1 MKTQFSN
8 FCRHYEAALHSSL
21 QDGGNLDAVPEI
33 NHLARSS
40 GIPIREFAAF
50 HEQILLDGV
59 RTSITRGRRL
69 KQRRRASAFF
79 AEVCGFTEGDEAGK
93 PSALKQTIAILSERG
108 TQLADDSRDLRQ
120 KLAKSLGR
128 EKDRKSNH
136 LRFTHSL
143 KESERLK
150 DQLRLL
156 SRRILTVQ
164 EDERKKISRELHDVI
179 AQSLV
184 GVNFRLAALKRES
197 SLNTRALHRN
207 ITLTQSLVK
216 KSTEIVHR
224 FAREL
229 RPTVLDDIGLVPAL
243 HAYMKGFT
251 TRTGVR
257 SHLTSSSTVDRLDA
271 KQRTV
276 LYRVAQEALTNVG
289 NHAKASRVD
298 VTIST
303 TPTGVALAVK
313 DDGKSFSPERILR
326 SKRLGRLGIV
336 GMRERIEM
344 VGGTFK
350 IDSSPGHG
358 TLITAEIPCKR
369 TPPKRPATKT
379 K

>member
-1 MKTQFSN
+1 MKTQFPD
-8 FCRHYEAALHSSL
+8 FCRRYEAALRSCL
-21 QDGGNLDAVPEI
+21 QDGGHLDTASEI
-33 NHLARSS
+33 NQLARSS
-40 GIPIREFAAF
+40 KIPIRDFAEF

-59 RTSITRGRRL
+59 LTTGNRGLRL
-69 KQRRRASAFF
+69 KQRRHASRFF
-79 AEVCGFTEGDEAGK
+79 SEVCSFTDGDEVGV

-108 TQLADDSRDLRQ
+108 TQLADNSRDLRQ

-128 EKDRKSNH
+128 EKDRKANH
-136 LRFTHSL
+136 LRFTHAL

-156 SRRILTVQ
+156 SRRVLTIQ
-164 EDERKKISRELHDVI
+164 EEERKNISRELHDVI

-184 GVNFRLAALKRES
+184 GVNFRLASLKRES
-197 SLNTRALHRN
+197 SLNTRALQRN
-207 ITLTQSLVK
+207 VTLTQSLVK

-243 HAYMKGFT
+243 HAYMKAFT

-257 SHLTSSSTVDRLDA
+257 SHLASSSNVDRLDA
-271 KQRTV
+271 RQRTV

-289 NHAKASRVD
+289 NHAEASQVD

-303 TPTGVALAVK
+303 TPAGVALEVK

-326 SKRLGRLGIV
+326 SKRSGRLGIV
-336 GMRERIEM
+336 GMRERVEM
-344 VGGTFK
+344 VGGAFK
-350 IDSSPGHG
+350 IASSPGHG

-369 TPPKRPATKT
+369 IPPKRPATET
-379 K
+379 N